1 MMFANGSL
9 RHSTAVL
16 AALRMFATA
25 VGLASGLT
33 LAQSAPFMIVASTQA
48 PAAGL
53 RVIE

>member
-25 VGLASGLT
+25 VGRASGLT
-33 LAQSAPFMIVASTQA
+33 LVQSAPFMIVASTQA
-48 PAAGL
+48 LPWGFG
-53 RVIE
+53 